1 MSQRCCWCKEIVFE
15 IFLRA
20 EVYVQDMRYVR
31 WMFFLIHFPYVHST
45 DSEYFH
51 KIYAYIA
58 GSFYSIWVTT
68 LQWWNIC
75 IFLNL
80 DLCFYEPQTKML
92 PVLIRFLVIFC
103 SICTF
108 TILRPRQNSRHFA
121 EDIILNKKLC
131 LIQIY
136 QKFVREDLIWNEPLS
151 ELMMTYLTDV
161 YMRQS
166 ALMG

>member
-1 MSQRCCWCKEIVFE
+1 MYTPQTPSISIKYMHT
-15 IFLRA
+15 L
-20 EVYVQDMRYVR
+20 
-31 WMFFLIHFPYVHST
+31 LGHFIQY
-45 DSEYFH
+45 
-51 KIYAYIA
+51 
-58 GSFYSIWVTT
+58 G
-68 LQWWNIC
+68 LQHCNDETFAL
-75 IFLNL
+75 FLNL

-103 SICTF
+103 SICTS
-108 TILRPRQNSRHFA
+108 TILRPRQNSRHFV
-121 EDIILNKKLC
+121 EDIILNRKLS